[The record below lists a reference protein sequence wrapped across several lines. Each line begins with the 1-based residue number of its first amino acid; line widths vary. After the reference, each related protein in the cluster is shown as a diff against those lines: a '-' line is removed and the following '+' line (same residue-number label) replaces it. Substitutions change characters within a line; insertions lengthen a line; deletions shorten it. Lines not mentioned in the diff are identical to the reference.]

1 MKFPLFILK
10 KPCYNRRRG
19 EKTMYNILICD
30 DERDIVSAL
39 KIYLSGE
46 DYNLFEAY
54 DGREALEVV
63 RHNDIHLILMD
74 VMMPQLDGIAAT
86 AKLREESN
94 VPIIMLTAKSES
106 GDKVLGLNVG
116 ADDYITKPFDPA
128 EVVARV
134 RSQLRRYTKL
144 GAARE
149 PEKEGRW
156 SVGPITLDEEAK
168 AVTVDGEAVAL
179 TPIEFNILRL
189 LIKHPGRIY
198 SSTQI
203 YELVW
208 NESALGA
215 ENAVSVHI
223 RHLRQKLEIDPSEP
237 RYLKVV
243 WGLGYKLEDTR
254 HEKG

>member
-1 MKFPLFILK
+1 
-10 KPCYNRRRG
+10 
-19 EKTMYNILICD
+19 MYNILICD

-46 DYNLFEAY
+46 GYNLFEAY

-63 RHNDIHLILMD
+63 RRNDIHLILMD
-74 VMMPQLDGIAAT
+74 VMMPRLDGIAAT
-86 AKLREESN
+86 ARLREESN

-106 GDKVLGLNVG
+106 GDKVLGLNIG

-144 GAARE
+144 GAAPE
-149 PEKEGRW
+149 PEQAGRYT
-156 SVGPITLDEEAK
+156 VGPITLDEEAK
-168 AVTVDGEAVAL
+168 TVTVDGDAVAL
-179 TPIEFNILRL
+179 TPIEYNILRL

-198 SSTQI
+198 SSQQI

-223 RHLRQKLEIDPSEP
+223 RHLRQKVEIDPSEP

-243 WGLGYKLEDTR
+243 WGLGYKLEDGR

>member
-1 MKFPLFILK
+1 
-10 KPCYNRRRG
+10 
-19 EKTMYNILICD
+19 MYNILICD

-46 DYNLFEAY
+46 GYNLFEAY
-54 DGREALEVV
+54 DGREALEIV
-63 RHNDIHLILMD
+63 RKNDIHLILMD
-74 VMMPQLDGIAAT
+74 VMMPRLDGIAAT
-86 AKLREESN
+86 ARLREESN

-106 GDKVLGLNVG
+106 GDKVLGLNIG

-144 GAARE
+144 GAAPE
-149 PEKEGRW
+149 PEKAGRYT
-156 SVGPITLDEEAK
+156 VGPITLDEEAK
-168 AVTVDGEAVAL
+168 AVTVDGDAVAL
-179 TPIEFNILRL
+179 TPIEYNILRL

-198 SSTQI
+198 SSQQI

-208 NESALGA
+208 NENALGA

-223 RHLRQKLEIDPSEP
+223 RHLRQKVEIDPSEP
-237 RYLKVV
+237 RYLMVV
-243 WGLGYKLEDTR
+243 WGLGYKLEDGR
-254 HEKG
+254 HEKS

>member
-1 MKFPLFILK
+1 
-10 KPCYNRRRG
+10 
-19 EKTMYNILICD
+19 MYNILICD

-46 DYNLFEAY
+46 NYNIFEAH
-54 DGREALEVV
+54 DGREALEIV
-63 RHNDIHLILMD
+63 RRNDVHLILMD
-74 VMMPQLDGIAAT
+74 VMMPRLDGIAAT
-86 AKLREESN
+86 ARLREESN

-144 GAARE
+144 GAAPE
-149 PEKEGRW
+149 PEKAGRYT
-156 SVGPITLDEEAK
+156 VGPITLDEEAK
-168 AVTVDGEAVAL
+168 AVTVDGDAVAL
-179 TPIEFNILRL
+179 TPIEYNILRL

-198 SSTQI
+198 SSQQI

-208 NESALGA
+208 NENALGA

-223 RHLRQKLEIDPSEP
+223 RHLRQKVEIDPSEP

-243 WGLGYKLEDTR
+243 WGLGYKLEDGR
-254 HEKG
+254 HEKS

>member
-1 MKFPLFILK
+1 
-10 KPCYNRRRG
+10 
-19 EKTMYNILICD
+19 MYNILICD

-46 DYNLFEAY
+46 GYNLLEAY
-54 DGREALEVV
+54 DGREALDIV
-63 RHNDIHLILMD
+63 RQNDIHLILMD
-74 VMMPQLDGIAAT
+74 VMMPRLDGIAAT

-144 GAARE
+144 GAAIE
-149 PEKEGRW
+149 PERAGRHTL
-156 SVGPITLDEEAK
+156 GPIVLDEEAK
-168 AVTVDGEAVAL
+168 TVTVDGEGVAL
-179 TPIEFNILRL
+179 TPIEYNILRL

-198 SSTQI
+198 SSQQI

-208 NESALGA
+208 NENAVGA

-243 WGLGYKLEDTR
+243 WGLGYKLEDGR

>member
-10 KPCYNRRRG
+10 IRCYNEHRG

-54 DGREALEVV
+54 DGREALEIV
-63 RHNDIHLILMD
+63 RGNDIHLILMD
-74 VMMPQLDGIAAT
+74 IMMPQLDGIAAT

-144 GAARE
+144 GAAPE
-149 PEKEGRW
+149 PEKAGRW

-223 RHLRQKLEIDPSEP
+223 RHLRQKIELDPSEP

-243 WGLGYKLEDTR
+243 WGLGYKMEDTR

>member
-1 MKFPLFILK
+1 
-10 KPCYNRRRG
+10 
-19 EKTMYNILICD
+19 MYNILICD

-46 DYNLFEAY
+46 EYNLFEAY
-54 DGREALEVV
+54 DGREALEIV
-63 RHNDIHLILMD
+63 RSNDIHLILMD
-74 VMMPQLDGIAAT
+74 IMMPQLDGIAAT

-134 RSQLRRYTKL
+134 KSQLRRYTKL
-144 GAARE
+144 GAAPE

-179 TPIEFNILRL
+179 TPIEYHILKL

-223 RHLRQKLEIDPSEP
+223 RHLRQKIEIDPSEP

>member
-1 MKFPLFILK
+1 
-10 KPCYNRRRG
+10 
-19 EKTMYNILICD
+19 MYNILICD

-39 KIYLSGE
+39 KIYLSGGE
-46 DYNLFEAY
+46 YRLFEAY
-54 DGREALEVV
+54 DGREALEIV
-63 RHNDIHLILMD
+63 RNNDIQLILMD
-74 VMMPQLDGIAAT
+74 IMMPQLDGIAAT

-94 VPIIMLTAKSES
+94 VPIIMLTAKGES

-144 GAARE
+144 GSA
-149 PEKEGRW
+149 PESEKAGRYT
-156 SVGPITLDEEAK
+156 VGPITLDEESK
-168 AVTVDGEAVAL
+168 SVTVDGESVAL

-189 LIKHPGRIY
+189 LIRHPGRIY

-208 NESALGA
+208 NENAVGA